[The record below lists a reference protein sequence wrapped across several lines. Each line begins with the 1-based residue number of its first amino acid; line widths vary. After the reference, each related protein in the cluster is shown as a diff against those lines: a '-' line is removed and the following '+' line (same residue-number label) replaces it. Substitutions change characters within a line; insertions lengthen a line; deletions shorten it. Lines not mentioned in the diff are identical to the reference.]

1 MVKINAV
8 IALLAIVALAGFTAV
23 MVLSFRDQ
31 PASSPPVA
39 AAGGTIRNF
48 SVSGPP
54 KPVPAASF
62 RTAGDATTDLGQFR
76 GKVLLVNLWASWCI
90 PCRVEMPALDKLAA
104 DLDGPDFQVL
114 AVAEHDGRDKAE
126 AFLNEVGA
134 HHIVL
139 GVDDS
144 MKSAYAWGAEGL
156 PATLLIDREGREVG
170 RVIGPAD
177 WNAPEVRAVIRDLID
192 KKAG

>member
-1 MVKINAV
+1 MKLKAV
-8 IALLAIVALAGFTAV
+8 IALLAIMALAGLTAV
-23 MVLSFRDQ
+23 MVLSFHDV
-31 PASSPPVA
+31 PASPPPVA
-39 AAGGTIRNF
+39 LAGGTMRNF
-48 SVSGPP
+48 SVSNPP

-62 RTAGDATTDLGQFR
+62 RTADNATADLAMFR

-114 AVAEHDGRDKAE
+114 AVAEHDHWDKAE

-134 HHIVL
+134 HHL
-139 GVDDS
+139 KFGLDET
-144 MKSAYAWGAEGL
+144 MKSAFAWGAEGL
-156 PATLLIDREGREVG
+156 PATLLIDRQGREVG

-177 WNAPEVRAVIRDLID
+177 WNAPEVRAVIRDLIA

>member
-1 MVKINAV
+1 MKYKAV
-8 IALLAIVALAGFTAV
+8 IVLLAIAALGGLTAV
-23 MVLSFRDQ
+23 TVLSFRDL
-31 PASSPPVA
+31 PASPPPVA
-39 AAGGTIRNF
+39 LAGGTMRNF
-48 SVSGPP
+48 SVSDPP

-62 RTAGDATTDLGQFR
+62 RTAENPTADLAMFR

-114 AVAEHDGRDKAE
+114 AVAEHDGWDKAE
-126 AFLNEVGA
+126 GFLNEVGA
-134 HHIVL
+134 HHLAL

-144 MKSAYAWGAEGL
+144 MKSAHAWGAEGL

-177 WNAPEVRAVIRDLID
+177 WNAPQVRAIIRGLID
-192 KKAG
+192 RKAG